1 MSPISNEF
9 GVEILTV
16 LLKNSDNAVADD
28 PIIWFMT
35 SQIALM
41 FSSFNSNSS
50 SGVSIPISIST
61 ITFTSCFFNSM
72 ILLPLSPAIYVISTP
87 TAGSRFAM
95 SNSSFVKTLTTGVV
109 MSTLALS
116 MVDTAVAEAPRLIFS
131 ISPMASIS
139 NALKFF
145 ESIHIFSL
153 YTHLALYAILPLI
166 SRFPMPFL
174 PSFLSH

>member
-1 MSPISNEF
+1 M
-9 GVEILTV
+9 EILTAFD
-16 LLKNSDNAVADD
+16 KNSESAVADA

-35 SQIALM
+35 SQMALM

-50 SGVSIPISIST
+50 SGVSIPIIIST
-61 ITFTSCFFNSM
+61 IIFTSCFFKSI
-72 ILLPLSPAIYVISTP
+72 ILLPLNPAVYVISTP
-87 TAGSRFAM
+87 TAGSRFDI
-95 SNSSFVKTLTTGVV
+95 SNSSLVNTLTTGVV

-145 ESIHIFSL
+145 ESI
-153 YTHLALYAILPLI
+153 
-166 SRFPMPFL
+166 
-174 PSFLSH
+174 